1 MESRSERSEGHED
14 VDMKQDDFEVAA
26 KIFLERLNEDR
37 MNRDSIQAQNVD
49 QRFSTKYLE
58 VKQYLLTSSYFSRIL
73 NVRSRKGYK
82 KIVEDILYH
91 NIQHSN
97 TADLTRQRLY
107 EVEALEVFNNLYKKV
122 SIDTCG
128 IFIDEE
134 YSFL

>member
-1 MESRSERSEGHED
+1 
-14 VDMKQDDFEVAA
+14 
-26 KIFLERLNEDR
+26 

-134 YSFL
+134 YSFLGASPFRLFGQDGIVVIKCPKNAYKKSINDAIEKS